1 MPDNASL
8 VYQFDLLKEENRQ
21 LSLDRRIFDKF
32 LDVSGNAYFSYNFES
47 GDFHCVGNFKG
58 MLGVEV
64 TDPDDIPALGDVIK
78 DEDRDPVME
87 IISLDPDRDCDIV
100 TKDFT
105 LKTGRKWVEVT
116 SFLIRDDEGFAEEKY
131 VSFRDI
137 TRLKV
142 QKDELTYLAYYDNQ
156 TGLINRNFFI
166 EQLNE
171 KVEKAKAE
179 HVPLHVALIDI
190 DSFKR
195 INDSLGLV
203 YGDELIMLFGQYLSS
218 FNSERITVG
227 RFGTDVFVVSV
238 YDPDKDINIESIV
251 AKIRNRLKKPFIL
264 SNKDE
269 IYLSVTVGVAVF
281 PDSAKNGLGVLQNA
295 EICVYAAK
303 DSDREKIHYFDT
315 NMMKKFLEGFEVEKR
330 LQDAIV
336 MQNFELFFQPQYNI
350 GTGQL
355 RGCEALIRWR
365 EHDGSYISPMK
376 FIPLA
381 EKSGGIIPIGQWVI
395 KTAVS
400 KLEEWRRKYNYNG
413 IMSINISA
421 IQLKKDSFV
430 DDLLKFLRS
439 SDIDPENLEIEI
451 TESVLI
457 EKTSEIIE
465 KVSKLRQ
472 FGLKIALDD
481 FGTGYSSLS
490 YLRSLPIST
499 LKIDKSF
506 IDTVISDD
514 TTGIITESVVNMV
527 KKLGLET
534 IAEGVEE
541 EGQMEFLKKINCD
554 NIQGFLLG
562 KPMEEKDFEKYVL
575 EAAI

>member
-1 MPDNASL
+1 MQDNASL
-8 VYQFDLLKEENRQ
+8 VYQFDLLKDENKR
-21 LSLDRRIFDKF
+21 LNSDRHIFDKF
-32 LDVSGNAYFSYNFES
+32 LDVSGNAYYCYNFEN
-47 GDFHCVGNFKG
+47 GDFHSVGNFEG
-58 MLGVEV
+58 ILGIDVSSVE
-64 TDPDDIPALGDVIK
+64 DIQKISEVIK
-78 DEDRDPVME
+78 PEDADNIKE
-87 IISLDPDRDCDIV
+87 ILSIEPGQKGDMVS
-100 TKDFT
+100 KD
-105 LKTGRKWVEVT
+105 LGLNSGRKWVEAS
-116 SFLIRDDEGFAEEKY
+116 SFIISDEEGFPVEKY
-131 VSFRDI
+131 VCFRNV
-137 TRLKV
+137 TRFKI

-156 TGLINRNFFI
+156 TGLINRNYFI
-166 EQLNE
+166 EQLND
-171 KVEKAKAE
+171 KVEQAKAE
-179 HVPLHVALIDI
+179 HVPMHVALVDI

-203 YGDELIMLFGQYLSS
+203 YGDELIMLFGQYMAS
-218 FNSERITVG
+218 FNSDRVNVG
-227 RFGTDVFVVSV
+227 RFGTDVFVISI
-238 YDPDKDINIESIV
+238 YDPGKDANIEDIV
-251 AKIRNRLKKPFIL
+251 AQIRNRLKDPFVL
-264 SNKDE
+264 SNKDQ

-281 PDSAKNGLGVLQNA
+281 PDSADTGLGVIQNA

-303 DSDREKIHYFDT
+303 DGERDKIHYFDT

-330 LQDAIV
+330 LQDAIM
-336 MQNFELFFQPQYNI
+336 MQSFALFYQPQYNAK
-350 GTGQL
+350 TGQL
-355 RGCEALIRWR
+355 RGCEALIRWKDN
-365 EHDGSYISPMK
+365 DGSYIPPMK

-395 KTAVS
+395 RTAVA
-400 KLEEWRRKYNYNG
+400 KLEEWRQKYNFNG
-413 IMSINISA
+413 VMSINISA
-421 IQLKKDSFV
+421 IQLKKDNFV
-430 DDLLKFLRS
+430 DDLLLFLRS

-457 EKTSEIIE
+457 ERTSEIIE
-465 KVSKLRQ
+465 KVSRMRQ

-481 FGTGYSSLS
+481 FGTGFSSLS

-527 KKLGLET
+527 RRLGLET

-541 EGQMEFLKKINCD
+541 EDQMDFLKKIRCD

-575 EAAI
+575 EAAV

>member
-8 VYQFDLLKEENRQ
+8 VYQFDLLKDENRR
-21 LSLDRRIFDKF
+21 LTYDRHIFDKF
-32 LDVSGNAYFSYNFES
+32 LDVSGNAYYCYNFEN
-47 GDFHCVGNFKG
+47 GDFNSVGNFEG
-58 MLGVEV
+58 ILGVEV
-64 TDPDDIPALGDVIK
+64 KSVEDIRKIDEAIKSDDNDNLSAILSIEPGQKGNLVSKYLG
-78 DEDRDPVME
+78 
-87 IISLDPDRDCDIV
+87 
-100 TKDFT
+100 
-105 LKTGRKWVEVT
+105 LKTGRKWIEAS
-116 SFLIRDDEGFAEEKY
+116 SFIISDEEGFPVEKY
-131 VSFRDI
+131 VCFRNV
-137 TRLKV
+137 TRFKV
-142 QKDELTYLAYYDNQ
+142 QTDELTYLAYYDNQ
-156 TGLINRNFFI
+156 TGLINRNYFI
-166 EQLNE
+166 EQLND
-171 KVEKAKAE
+171 KVEQAKKE
-179 HVPLHVALIDI
+179 RVPLHVALVDI

-203 YGDELIMLFGQYLSS
+203 YGDELIMLFGQYLST
-218 FNSERITVG
+218 FNNDRVNVG
-227 RFGTDVFVVSV
+227 RFGTDVFVISI
-238 YDPDKDINIESIV
+238 YDPGKEANIEDIV
-251 AKIRNRLKKPFIL
+251 SQIRTRLRDPFVL
-264 SNKDE
+264 SNKDQ

-281 PDSAKNGLGVLQNA
+281 PDSADTGLGVLQNA

-303 DSDREKIHYFDT
+303 DGERDKIHWFDT

-330 LQDAIV
+330 LQDAII
-336 MQNFELFFQPQYNI
+336 MQNFALFYQPQYNAK
-350 GTGQL
+350 TGQL
-355 RGCEALIRWR
+355 RGCEALIRWKDN
-365 EHDGSYISPMK
+365 DGSFIPPMK

-395 KTAVS
+395 RTAVS
-400 KLEEWRRKYNYNG
+400 KLEEWRQKYNFNG

-421 IQLKKDSFV
+421 IQLKKDNFV
-430 DDLLKFLRS
+430 DDLIRFLRS
-439 SDIDPENLEIEI
+439 ADIDPENLEIEI

-457 EKTSEIIE
+457 ERTSEIIE
-465 KVSKLRQ
+465 KVSQMRQ

-481 FGTGYSSLS
+481 FGTGFSSLS

-527 KKLGLET
+527 RRLGLET

-541 EGQMEFLKKINCD
+541 EDQMDFLKKISCD